1 MLSFRIVPLQT
12 LLNVADDAGGNH
24 TATASNIDK
33 VKELLASFKCS
44 YDSDIENFLHNR
56 AIDFEKSAKA
66 RTYLLCDDGMKI
78 LAYFA
83 LSLKVLILPEE
94 MSVRGRKEYDGFSGK
109 IHGQP
114 VREIPCYLIGQ
125 LARDDNTDR
134 SSLPGSVII
143 NSAMSIITASFNG
156 VGGRWVIIE
165 CHNAKQLTDFYE
177 RNAFKF
183 IMDRP
188 SKPSLSEDRPNLNNE
203 EIPMVQMIRKL
214 V

>member
-1 MLSFRIVPLQT
+1 MTAFEIIPLQELIIMRGAEEAHA
-12 LLNVADDAGGNH
+12 LLSV
-24 TATASNIDK
+24 
-33 VKELLASFKCS
+33 FKCS
-44 YDSDIENFLHNR
+44 HDPDIENFLHNR
-56 AIDFEKSAKA
+56 AIDFENIAKA
-66 RTYLLCDDGMKI
+66 RTYLLCDADKMKLGEFVI
-78 LAYFA
+78 MGYFA

-94 MSVRGRKEYDGFSGK
+94 MSIRSRKEYDGFSGK

-134 SSLPGSVII
+134 TSLPGSVII
-143 NSAMSIITASFNG
+143 NSAMSVIEPSFRIA
-156 VGGRWVIIE
+156 GGRWVIIE
-165 CHNAKQLTDFYE
+165 CHNTQQLIDFYE
-177 RNAFKF
+177 KNAFKF

-188 SKPSLSEDRPNLNNE
+188 SRPSPSDE

>member
-1 MLSFRIVPLQT
+1 MPSFRIVPLQT
-12 LLNVADDAGGNH
+12 LLNVADSDDTGDTGN
-24 TATASNIDK
+24 TGNTGDTGAASNSTAIDQ
-33 VKELLASFKCS
+33 VKALLLSFKCS
-44 YDSDIENFLHNR
+44 YDPDIENFLHNR

-125 LARDDNTDR
+125 LARDDDTNRD
-134 SSLPGSVII
+134 SLTGSVIMDA
-143 NSAMSIITASFNG
+143 AMSIITASFNG

-165 CHNAKQLTDFYE
+165 CHNTQPLIDFYE
-177 RNAFKF
+177 KNAFRF
-183 IMDRP
+183 IMERP
-188 SKPSLSEDRPNLNNE
+188 SEDV
-203 EIPMVQMIRKL
+203 PMVQMIRKL
-214 V
+214 I